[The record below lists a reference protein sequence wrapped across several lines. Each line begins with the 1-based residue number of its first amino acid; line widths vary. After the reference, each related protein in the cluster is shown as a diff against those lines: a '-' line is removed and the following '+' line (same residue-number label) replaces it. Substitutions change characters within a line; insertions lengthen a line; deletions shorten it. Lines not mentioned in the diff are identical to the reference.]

1 MFALVELLT
10 KQCSIA
16 YSPNGW
22 TDTELSMQWLEKVFI
37 PHIHKKHRLGAPV
50 ILQLDGHNSHTTYQF
65 ALLCAKHGIE
75 QVISPSHTTHRLQPC
90 DVAVF
95 SPLAAAYKRIISQA
109 AMTGTRLTKRSLPFL
124 YGKARMEAFKP
135 ETIKTAFRKAGVWPL
150 DRLAIEDN
158 AYEPSKNT
166 TSEASMPIPVLQ
178 PALLIKMSQPLAMDS
193 ESAASPLTKLPD
205 MEVPD
210 IVEYNSDN
218 VNIRIAVDEPESN
231 WIMSEQDMAA
241 DNIPLPST
249 SFRLAGLVPPF
260 RRNST
265 RESLLKENQ
274 LLRGLLEQAKKQIE
288 ADHALK
294 LLMQDENGRIRL
306 ELHGKKKVER
316 KRAPGEGRAR
326 LMTSSEQLDALA
338 EYDWK
343 HKMEEVLHSKRA
355 KEIFKE
361 RRILIKGD
369 EDSQAEELRLER
381 RAEEVRLKA
390 AEKREKKITLTLERA
405 RKADMKRQERES
417 AQAIND
423 LKRLAE
429 KTRKAEDRK
438 KALEIKKAAKA
449 KGAKLN
455 PRKPNKPLNQALQSD
470 TEGGRC
476 SRVSVSMPEGIQV
489 DASTDVNTSAV
500 FLSDLSRP
508 LQDKTVIQK
517 SRENQTASSNSK
529 IVISKAPV
537 RTTRSATRRQAEVL
551 V

>member
-1 MFALVELLT
+1 
-10 KQCSIA
+10 
-16 YSPNGW
+16 
-22 TDTELSMQWLEKVFI
+22 MQWLEKVFI
-37 PHIHKKHRLGAPV
+37 PHIHKKHGSGAPV

-150 DRLAIEDN
+150 DRLAIEDK

-166 TSEASMPIPVLQ
+166 TCEASMPIPVLQ

-193 ESAASPLTKLPD
+193 EPAASPLTKLPD
-205 MEVPD
+205 MEVSD

-218 VNIRIAVDEPESN
+218 INIHIAVDGPESN

-249 SFRLAGLVPPF
+249 SFRLAGLVPP
-260 RRNST
+260 
-265 RESLLKENQ
+265 ESLLKENQ

-381 RAEEVRLKA
+381 RAEEIRLKA
-390 AEKREKKITLTLERA
+390 AEKREKKITLTLDRA

-417 AQAIND
+417 AQAINE

-455 PRKPNKPLNQALQSD
+455 PRKPNKPSNQASRSD
-470 TEGGRC
+470 TEGGR
-476 SRVSVSMPEGIQV
+476 SPRVSVSMPEGIQV

-500 FLSDLSRP
+500 LISDLSRP
-508 LQDKTVIQK
+508 LQDKTAIQK
-517 SRENQTASSNSK
+517 SRENQTALSTSK

-537 RTTRSATRRQAEVL
+537 RTTRSTTRRQAEVL